1 MIINEQTLAIV
12 VLALVILSLF
22 LVIFFFKKITKLKEL
37 NIIVNDKIQE
47 LETSET
53 QLEHNLN
60 RYKDQYLVSKTRLEA
75 KFDETEAL
83 NSNVRVLENKL
94 EMLSADLFEHK
105 SLVAQQQEKEKSYT
119 DKINLLEKSEV
130 RLTQQFENIANKI
143 FSEKTASFT
152 QQNKTGLDGLLTP
165 LKEQLSSFSKQVNDV
180 YATEAKERHALKSEI
195 LGLKELNHQMGV
207 EASALTKALKGDN
220 KKQGTWGEVVLERV
234 LQGSGL
240 REGHEYET
248 QLHLKNQDGKA
259 YKPDVVIHLPQ
270 EKDVVVDSKMV
281 LVAYERYHNA
291 QTEIEQ
297 KVALK
302 EHINAIKN
310 HIKELSAKDYQMLHG
325 IKSLDYVLMFIPVEP
340 AFNAALESEP
350 TLVQFALEKNIM
362 LVSPNNLMVA
372 LRTINNMWR
381 MEYQNRNAQDI
392 ADKAGSIYDK
402 LVGFVDDMKKVGIN
416 LERAESS
423 YDDAMKKL
431 SEGRGNL
438 VKKAEEMKSL
448 NINVK
453 KSLPKEMIEKSE
465 ICFAEPKEHT
475 PKLQ

>member
-1 MIINEQTLAIV
+1 M
-12 VLALVILSLF
+12 SLDA
-22 LVIFFFKKITKLKEL
+22 
-37 NIIVNDKIQE
+37 N
-47 LETSET
+47 
-53 QLEHNLN
+53 
-60 RYKDQYLVSKTRLEA
+60 A
-75 KFDETEAL
+75 
-83 NSNVRVLENKL
+83 
-94 EMLSADLFEHK
+94 
-105 SLVAQQQEKEKSYT
+105 
-119 DKINLLEKSEV
+119 
-130 RLTQQFENIANKI
+130 LTQ
-143 FSEKTASFT
+143 
-152 QQNKTGLDGLLTP
+152 
-165 LKEQLSSFSKQVNDV
+165 
-180 YATEAKERHALKSEI
+180 
-195 LGLKELNHQMGV
+195 
-207 EASALTKALKGDN
+207 ALKGDN

-248 QLHLKNQDGKA
+248 QLHLKNEIGKA

-270 EKDVVVDSKMV
+270 GKDVVVDSKMA

-291 QTEIEQ
+291 QIEAEQ
-297 KVALK
+297 TTALK
-302 EHINAIKN
+302 DHINAIKN

-340 AFNAALESEP
+340 AFNAALEHEP

-381 MEYQNRNAQDI
+381 MEYQNRNAQEI
-392 ADKAGSIYDK
+392 AEKAGSIYDK

-416 LERAESS
+416 IERAETS
-423 YDDAMKKL
+423 YSDAMKKL

-448 NINVK
+448 NIKVK
-453 KSLPKEMIEKSE
+453 KPLPQEMVEKSQISFCE
-465 ICFAEPKEHT
+465 ENDSI

>member
-1 MIINEQTLAIV
+1 MIINEQALVIGAI
-12 VLALVILSLF
+12 LLVILSFTVAILCY
-22 LVIFFFKKITKLKEL
+22 KKIAQLKDINLSASE
-37 NIIVNDKIQE
+37 KIQE
-47 LETSET
+47 LEKSEV

-60 RYKDQYLVSKTRLEA
+60 RYKEQYLVSKTRLEA
-75 KFDETEAL
+75 KFDENEAL

-94 EMLSADLFEHK
+94 EMVSNDLYEHK
-105 SLVAQQQEKEKSYT
+105 SRIAQHQEKVKSYT
-119 DKINLLEKSEV
+119 DKINLLEKSEI

-180 YATEAKERHALKSEI
+180 YTTEAKERHALKSEI
-195 LGLKELNHQMGV
+195 LGLKELNVQMGL
-207 EASALTKALKGDN
+207 EANALTKALKGDN

-234 LQGSGL
+234 LQSSGL

-270 EKDVVVDSKMV
+270 GKDVVVDSKMV
-281 LVAYERYHNA
+281 LVAYERFHNA
-291 QTEIEQ
+291 QTEGEQ
-297 KVALK
+297 SAALK
-302 EHINAIKN
+302 SHNDAIKN
-310 HIKELSAKDYQMLHG
+310 HVKELSAKDYQMLHG
-325 IKSLDYVLMFIPVEP
+325 ITSLDYVLMFIPVEP
-340 AFNAALESEP
+340 AFNAALEYEP
-350 TLVQFALEKNIM
+350 NLVQFALEKNIM
-362 LVSPNNLMVA
+362 LVSPNNLIVA

-381 MEYQNRNAQDI
+381 MEYQSRNAQDI

-402 LVGFVDDMKKVGIN
+402 LVGFVDDMTKVGIN

-448 NINVK
+448 NIKVK

-465 ICFAEPKEHT
+465 ISFADPTEIT
-475 PKLQ
+475 SKLQ

>member
-1 MIINEQTLAIV
+1 MIINEQTFLIGTLIFTILLFIV
-12 VLALVILSLF
+12 GIVCY
-22 LVIFFFKKITKLKEL
+22 KKIAKLKGINLKASE
-37 NIIVNDKIQE
+37 KIQE
-47 LETSET
+47 LENSEV

-60 RYKDQYLVSKTRLEA
+60 RYKEQYLVSKTRLEA
-75 KFDETEAL
+75 KFDENEVL
-83 NSNVRVLENKL
+83 NTNVRILENKL
-94 EMLSADLFEHK
+94 EMLSNDLNNYK
-105 SLVAQQQEKEKSYT
+105 SLTAQHQEKEKSYS
-119 DKINLLEKSEV
+119 DKINLLEKSEI

-152 QQNKTGLDGLLTP
+152 QQNKTGIDGLLTP

-180 YATEAKERHALKSEI
+180 YTTEAKERHALKSEI
-195 LGLKELNHQMGV
+195 LGLKELNVQMGL

-234 LQGSGL
+234 LQSSGL

-270 EKDVVVDSKMV
+270 GKDVVVDSKMV
-281 LVAYERYHNA
+281 LVAYERFHNA
-291 QTEIEQ
+291 QTEGEQ
-297 KVALK
+297 NAALK

-325 IKSLDYVLMFIPVEP
+325 ITSLDYVLMFIPVEP
-340 AFNAALESEP
+340 AFNAALEYEP
-350 TLVQFALEKNIM
+350 TLVQFALERNIM
-362 LVSPNNLMVA
+362 LVSPNNLIVA

-392 ADKAGSIYDK
+392 AEKAGSIYDK
-402 LVGFVDDMKKVGIN
+402 LVGFVDDMKKVGLN

-448 NINVK
+448 NIKVK

-465 ICFAEPKEHT
+465 ISLLEPNEIT
-475 PKLQ
+475 SKLQ